1 MYKLPFLEVDVMLI
15 SGAEAIVRSL
25 KREGVKVI
33 FGIPGGA
40 VLPLYDALYD
50 SDIRHILGR
59 HEQCVAH
66 MADGY
71 ARASG
76 KPGVCIATSGPGATN
91 LVTGLA
97 TAYMDS
103 SPVVALTGQ
112 VARHMIGRDAFQ
124 EADIIG
130 IVTPITKYCFQITS
144 AKEIPKVFK
153 TAFIIA
159 STRRPGPV
167 LIDIPVDVQREQAEI
182 VFTDEL
188 DTKGYDPNPPRV
200 DIDKVKKAAEVLAE
214 AERPL
219 ILSGGGVISSGAHVE
234 LLTLAEMLSAPVVTS
249 LMGKGSIPEDHPL
262 CLGMIGMHGK
272 AYANYAVVECDVLL
286 AIGTRFADR
295 TTGKFDEFAKGA
307 YKIHVDI
314 DLAEINKN
322 VRVDLPIVGDAKEVL
337 RLLIKELKKCKS
349 KSRDAWLNRIKELRS
364 AFEQGVEEQQTAL
377 KPSSVIKL
385 LNKLLEPGK
394 SIVTTGVGQNQ
405 MWSALHYLARAPRSF
420 ITSGGLGTMGFGFP
434 AALGAKVACPDKV
447 VVDIDGDGSFLMTE
461 QDLATSVTEGIPVI
475 VVILN
480 NSSLG
485 MVRQWQHLM
494 YKRRFI
500 AIDLRGVPDF
510 VKLAQAYGAEGVRPG
525 SLEELEKAL
534 KEAMKCEVTT
544 VIDVNISPEERV
556 FPMVLPGRAL
566 HEVLASEPKS

>member
-1 MYKLPFLEVDVMLI
+1 MLI

-112 VARHMIGRDAFQ
+112 VARHMIGKDAFQ

-130 IVTPITKYCFQITS
+130 IVTPITKYCFQLTS

-153 TAFIIA
+153 TAFTIA

-167 LIDIPVDVQREQAEI
+167 LIDMPVDVQREQAEI
-182 VFTDEL
+182 EFTDEL
-188 DTKGYDPNPPRV
+188 DIKGYDQNPPW
-200 DIDKVKKAAEVLAE
+200 INSDKIKKAAEVLAE

-219 ILSGGGVISSGAHVE
+219 ILAGGGVILSGAHVE
-234 LLTLAEMLSAPVVTS
+234 LLTLAEMLSAPVATT
-249 LMGKGSIPEDHPL
+249 LMGKGSISEDHPL
-262 CLGMIGMHGK
+262 CLGMMGMHGK
-272 AYANYAVVECDVLL
+272 AYANYAAIECDVLL
-286 AIGTRFADR
+286 AIGTRFSDR

-314 DLAEINKN
+314 DSAEINKN

-337 RLLIKELKKCKS
+337 RSLIKELKKCKRL
-349 KSRDAWLNRIKELRS
+349 KPRNAWFNRVRELRF
-364 AFEQGVEEQQTAL
+364 AFEQGVEEQQGSAL
-377 KPSSVIKL
+377 RPSSVIKL

-405 MWSALHYLARAPRSF
+405 MWSALHYLARTPRSF

-500 AIDLRGVPDF
+500 AIDLKGVPDF
-510 VKLAQAYGAEGVRPG
+510 VKLAHAYGAEGMRPG

-566 HEVLASEPKS
+566 HEVLANEPKS

>member
-1 MYKLPFLEVDVMLI
+1 MLI
-15 SGAEAIVRSL
+15 SGAEAIVHSL
-25 KREGVKVI
+25 KREGVKVV

-50 SDIRHILGR
+50 SEIRHILGR

-76 KPGVCIATSGPGATN
+76 RPGICIATSGPGATN

-103 SPVVALTGQ
+103 SPVIALTGQ
-112 VARHMIGRDAFQ
+112 VARPMIGKDAFQ

-130 IVTPITKYCFQITS
+130 ITTPITKYCFQLTS
-144 AKEIPKVFK
+144 AKDIPRVFK
-153 TAFIIA
+153 TAFTIA
-159 STRRPGPV
+159 TTRRPGPV
-167 LIDIPVDVQREQAEI
+167 LIDMPVDVQREQAEI
-182 VFTDEL
+182 EFIDEL
-188 DTKGYDPNPPRV
+188 DVKGYNPSSPRV
-200 DIDKVKKAAEVLAE
+200 DLDKVRKAAEVLAE

-219 ILSGGGVISSGAHVE
+219 ILAGGGVTWSGAHEE
-234 LLTLAEMLSAPVVTS
+234 LLTLAEILSAPVVTS
-249 LMGKGSIPEDHPL
+249 LMGKGAIPEDHPL

-272 AYANYAVVECDVLL
+272 AYANYVVIECDVLL
-286 AIGTRFADR
+286 AIGTRFSDR

-307 YKIHVDI
+307 YKVHVDI
-314 DLAEINKN
+314 DPAEINKN
-322 VRVDLPIVGDAKEVL
+322 IQVDLSIVGDAKAVL
-337 RLLIKELKKCKS
+337 RLLLKELKELKRM
-349 KSRDAWLNRIKELRS
+349 KSRDVWLNRVRELRV
-364 AFEQGVEEQQTAL
+364 AFERGIEEAQGSEL
-377 KPSSVIKL
+377 RPSAVVKL

-461 QDLATSVTEGIPVI
+461 QDLATSVTEGIPVV

-480 NSSLG
+480 NSALG
-485 MVRQWQHLM
+485 MVRQWQHLL
-494 YKRRFI
+494 YRRRFM
-500 AIDLRGVPDF
+500 AVDLKRTPDF
-510 VKLAQAYGAEGVRPG
+510 VKLAQAYGAEGFRP
-525 SLEELEKAL
+525 SSLAELEEAL
-534 KEAMKCEVTT
+534 KQAIKSEVTT
-544 VIDVNISPEERV
+544 VIDVPISPEERV
-556 FPMVLPGRAL
+556 FPMVFPGKAL
-566 HEVLASEPKS
+566 HEVLVSEPRG

>member
-1 MYKLPFLEVDVMLI
+1 MLI

>member
-1 MYKLPFLEVDVMLI
+1 MLI

-25 KREGVKVI
+25 KREGVKVV
-33 FGIPGGA
+33 FGIPGGS

-50 SDIRHILGR
+50 SEIKHILGR

-76 KPGVCIATSGPGATN
+76 RPGVCIATSGPGATN

-103 SPVVALTGQ
+103 SPVIALTGQ

-130 IVTPITKYCFQITS
+130 IATPITKYCFQLTS

-153 TAFIIA
+153 TAFTIA

-167 LIDIPVDVQREQAEI
+167 LIDMPVDVQREQDEI
-182 VFTDEL
+182 EFTDEL
-188 DTKGYDPNPPRV
+188 DTRGYIPKPPRINS
-200 DIDKVKKAAEVLAE
+200 DNIKKAAEVLAE
-214 AERPL
+214 SEKPL
-219 ILSGGGVISSGAHVE
+219 ILAGGGVTWSGAHEE
-234 LLTLAEMLSAPVVTS
+234 LLMLAEMLSAPVVTS
-249 LMGKGSIPEDHPL
+249 LMGKGAIPEDHPL
-262 CLGMIGMHGK
+262 SLGMIGMHGK

-286 AIGTRFADR
+286 AVGTRFSDR
-295 TTGKFDEFAKGA
+295 TTGRFDEFAKGA

-314 DLAEINKN
+314 DPAEINKN
-322 VRVDLPIVGDAKEVL
+322 VLVDLPIVGDAKEVL
-337 RLLIKELKKCKS
+337 RLLIKELKKQRRTKQRETWL
-349 KSRDAWLNRIKELRS
+349 SRVRELRV
-364 AFEQGVEEQQTAL
+364 AFEDGAEESKNSEL
-377 KPSSVIKL
+377 KPSTVIKL
-385 LNKLLEPGK
+385 LSKLLEPGN

-405 MWSALHYLARAPRSF
+405 MWCALHYLVRAPRSF

-461 QDLATSVTEGIPVI
+461 QDLATSITEGIPVTVI
-475 VVILN
+475 ILN

-500 AIDLRGVPDF
+500 ATNLGEVPDF
-510 VKLAQAYGAEGVRPG
+510 VKLAQAFGAEGARPG
-525 SLEELEKAL
+525 SLEELKEAL
-534 KEAMKCEVTT
+534 KQALKSDVTM
-544 VIDVNISPEERV
+544 VIDVRISQEERV
-556 FPMVLPGRAL
+556 YPMVFPGKAL
-566 HEVLASEPKS
+566 HEVLMGEPKS

>member
-1 MYKLPFLEVDVMLI
+1 
-15 SGAEAIVRSL
+15 
-25 KREGVKVI
+25 
-33 FGIPGGA
+33 
-40 VLPLYDALYD
+40 
-50 SDIRHILGR
+50 
-59 HEQCVAH
+59 
-66 MADGY
+66 
-71 ARASG
+71 
-76 KPGVCIATSGPGATN
+76 
-91 LVTGLA
+91 
-97 TAYMDS
+97 
-103 SPVVALTGQ
+103 
-112 VARHMIGRDAFQ
+112 
-124 EADIIG
+124 
-130 IVTPITKYCFQITS
+130 
-144 AKEIPKVFK
+144 
-153 TAFIIA
+153 
-159 STRRPGPV
+159 
-167 LIDIPVDVQREQAEI
+167 
-182 VFTDEL
+182 
-188 DTKGYDPNPPRV
+188 
-200 DIDKVKKAAEVLAE
+200 
-214 AERPL
+214 
-219 ILSGGGVISSGAHVE
+219 
-234 LLTLAEMLSAPVVTS
+234 
-249 LMGKGSIPEDHPL
+249 
-262 CLGMIGMHGK
+262 
-272 AYANYAVVECDVLL
+272 
-286 AIGTRFADR
+286 
-295 TTGKFDEFAKGA
+295 
-307 YKIHVDI
+307 
-314 DLAEINKN
+314 EINKN

-337 RLLIKELKKCKS
+337 RLLIKELKKRKS

>member
-1 MYKLPFLEVDVMLI
+1 MLI

-337 RLLIKELKKCKS
+337 RLLIKELKKRKS

-364 AFEQGVEEQQTAL
+364 AFEQGVEEQQTTL

>member
-1 MYKLPFLEVDVMLI
+1 MLI

-25 KREGVKVI
+25 EREGVKVV

-50 SDIRHILGR
+50 SNIRHILGR

-71 ARASG
+71 TRASG
-76 KPGVCIATSGPGATN
+76 RPGVCITTSGPGATN

-112 VARHMIGRDAFQ
+112 VARPMIGKDAFQ

-130 IVTPITKYCFQITS
+130 ITTPITKYCFQLTS
-144 AKEIPKVFK
+144 AKDIPKVFK
-153 TAFIIA
+153 TAFTIA
-159 STRRPGPV
+159 TTRRPGPV
-167 LIDIPVDVQREQAEI
+167 LIDVPVDVQREQADVE
-182 VFTDEL
+182 FTDEL
-188 DTKGYDPNPPRV
+188 DVRGYNPSPPRV
-200 DIDKVKKAAEVLAE
+200 DPDKVRKAAEVLAE

-219 ILSGGGVISSGAHVE
+219 ILAGGGVTWSGAHEE
-234 LLTLAEMLSAPVVTS
+234 LLALVETLSAPVVTS
-249 LMGKGSIPEDHPL
+249 LMGKGAIPEDHPL
-262 CLGMIGMHGK
+262 CLGMIGMHGR

-307 YKIHVDI
+307 YKIHIDVDP
-314 DLAEINKN
+314 AEINKN
-322 VRVDLPIVGDAKEVL
+322 VEVDLPILGDAKEVL
-337 RLLIKELKKCKS
+337 KLLLKELKKLKRIRP
-349 KSRDAWLNRIKELRS
+349 RDAWLNRIRELRV
-364 AFEQGVEEQQTAL
+364 AFERGVEEAQGSEL
-377 KPSSVIKL
+377 RPSAIVKL
-385 LNKLLEPGK
+385 LNRLLEPGK

-405 MWSALHYLARAPRSF
+405 MWCALHYLVRAPRSF

-447 VVDIDGDGSFLMTE
+447 VVDVDGDGSFLMTE
-461 QDLATSVTEGIPVI
+461 QDLATSVTEGIPVV

-480 NSSLG
+480 NSALG
-485 MVRQWQHLM
+485 MVRQWQHLL

-500 AIDLRGVPDF
+500 AVDLRRVPDF
-510 VKLAQAYGAEGVRPG
+510 VKLAQAYGAEGARPS
-525 SLEELEKAL
+525 SLAELEQVL
-534 KEAMKCEVTT
+534 KRAVKNEVTT
-544 VIDVNISPEERV
+544 VIDVPISPEERV
-556 FPMVLPGRAL
+556 FPMILPGRAL
-566 HEVLASEPKS
+566 HEVLVGESRD

>member
-1 MYKLPFLEVDVMLI
+1 MMSI

-25 KREGVKVI
+25 KREGVKVV
-33 FGIPGGA
+33 FGIPGGS

-50 SDIRHILGR
+50 SEIRHILGR

-76 KPGVCIATSGPGATN
+76 RPGVCIATSGPGATN

-130 IVTPITKYCFQITS
+130 IATPITKYCFQLTS
-144 AKEIPKVFK
+144 AKEIPRVFK
-153 TAFIIA
+153 TAFTIA
-159 STRRPGPV
+159 LTRRPGPV
-167 LIDIPVDVQREQAEI
+167 LIDMPVDVQREQDEI
-182 VFTDEL
+182 EFTDEL
-188 DTKGYDPNPPRV
+188 DTRGYIPKPPRINL
-200 DIDKVKKAAEVLAE
+200 DNIKKAAEILAE
-214 AERPL
+214 SEKPL
-219 ILSGGGVISSGAHVE
+219 ILAGGGVTWSGAHEE

-249 LMGKGSIPEDHPL
+249 LMGKGAIPEDHPL
-262 CLGMIGMHGK
+262 SLGMIGMHGK

-286 AIGTRFADR
+286 AVGTRFSDR
-295 TTGKFDEFAKGA
+295 TTGRFDEFAKGA

-314 DLAEINKN
+314 DPAEINKN
-322 VRVDLPIVGDAKEVL
+322 VSVDLPIVGDAKEVL
-337 RLLIKELKKCKS
+337 RLLIKELKKQRRAKP
-349 KSRDAWLNRIKELRS
+349 RETWLNRIRELRA
-364 AFEQGVEEQQTAL
+364 AFEDGAEESKNSEL
-377 KPSSVIKL
+377 KPSTVVKL
-385 LNKLLEPGK
+385 LSKILEPGN

-405 MWSALHYLARAPRSF
+405 MWCALHYIVRTPRSF

-461 QDLATSVTEGIPVI
+461 QDLATSVTEGIPVTI
-475 VVILN
+475 VILN
-480 NSSLG
+480 NNSLG

-494 YKRRFI
+494 YRRRFI
-500 AIDLRGVPDF
+500 ATNLGEVPDF
-510 VKLAQAYGAEGVRPG
+510 VKLAQAFGAEGVRPG
-525 SLEELEKAL
+525 SLEEL
-534 KEAMKCEVTT
+534 KEALRQAVKSDVTT
-544 VIDVNISPEERV
+544 VIDVQISQEERV
-556 FPMVLPGRAL
+556 YPMVFPGKAL
-566 HEVLASEPKS
+566 HEVLMGEPKS

>member
-1 MYKLPFLEVDVMLI
+1 MLI

-337 RLLIKELKKCKS
+337 RLLIKELKKRKS